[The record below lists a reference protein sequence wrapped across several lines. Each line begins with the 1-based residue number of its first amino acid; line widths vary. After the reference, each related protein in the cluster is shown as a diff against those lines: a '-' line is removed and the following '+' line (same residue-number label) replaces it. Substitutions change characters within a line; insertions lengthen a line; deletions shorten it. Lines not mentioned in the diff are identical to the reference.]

1 MPREKLAF
9 RRESQNITFWHA
21 GREYTARVSHYP
33 DGRLSEIF
41 LDNGKVGSDAQVNCR
56 DAAVS
61 VSLLLQYG
69 CKAEELARSLSRT
82 EQGEAESAIGA
93 LLDLL
98 AAEPA
103 NTNLPGA
110 AHG

>member
-1 MPREKLAF
+1 MPRERLSN
-9 RRESQNITFWHA
+9 RRQSYCIDFLHS
-21 GREYTARVSHYP
+21 GRPYTARVSFYP
-33 DGRLSEIF
+33 DGRLAEVF

-56 DAAVS
+56 DAAVAM
-61 VSLLLQYG
+61 SLLLQHG
-69 CKAEELARSLSRT
+69 CSADDVRRSLSRT
-82 EQGEAESAIGA
+82 EQGAAESAIGA

-103 NTNLPGA
+103 NNNQPAA

>member
-1 MPREKLAF
+1 MPRERLSN
-9 RRESQNITFWHA
+9 RRESENITFWHA
-21 GREYTARVSHYP
+21 GRPYTARVSFYP
-33 DGRLSEIF
+33 DGRLAEVF

-56 DAAVS
+56 DAAVA

-69 CKAEELARSLSRT
+69 CSAEDLAKSLSRT

-98 AAEPA
+98 AASAA
-103 NTNLPGA
+103 NTNQPA
-110 AHG
+110 EAHG

>member
-1 MPREKLAF
+1 MPRERLSN
-9 RRESQNITFWHA
+9 RRESENITFWHA

-56 DAAVS
+56 DAAVAM
-61 VSLLLQYG
+61 SLLLQHG
-69 CKAEELARSLSRT
+69 CSADNVRRSLSRT
-82 EQGEAESAIGA
+82 ERGEAESAIGA

-98 AAEPA
+98 ASAA
-103 NTNLPGA
+103 NDNG
-110 AHG
+110 

>member
-1 MPREKLAF
+1 MPRERLSN
-9 RRESQNITFWHA
+9 RRESENITFWHA
-21 GREYTARVSHYP
+21 GREYTARVSFYP
-33 DGRLSEIF
+33 DGRLAEIF

-56 DAAVS
+56 DAAVA
-61 VSLLLQYG
+61 VSLLLQFG
-69 CKAEELARSLSRT
+69 CSADDLARSLSRT
-82 EQGEAESAIGA
+82 DRGEAESAIGA

-103 NTNLPGA
+103 NTNQPAA